1 MGAIQ
6 FVPDFGSTLM
16 SGPTT
21 AVFVA
26 DPVSVMVAA
35 AAIRAAQAVAEG
47 YDAAADLHGEH
58 QAQRSQL
65 QQELQQAS
73 ARGKAALQQEAAAV
87 DAEFSSLSRLA
98 QRYVAADKLLAARPH
113 SPDPQNE
120 LQQAAYVRAMRQLLQ
135 ELRTVLLNESAR
147 HLDDL
152 GPELYLQ
159 DAITRAAATQQTTVQ
174 RLLARI
180 AHLGELPPHFVRLA
194 KEIDDQPFADSERAR
209 LLLSELRLQIQQR
222 VETAQ
227 AHAVQEASAL
237 ILQQSLKD
245 LGYQVEEVS
254 STLFVE
260 GGVVHFRRQGWENYM
275 VRMRIDA
282 KANTANFNV
291 IRAVEGA
298 SNERSVLDHLA
309 EDRWCA
315 EFPALLQAL
324 AARGLNLNVT
334 RRLQAGELPVQQV
347 ESHKLPCFSDEES
360 ASQRSQLKSRE
371 LK

>member
-1 MGAIQ
+1 
-6 FVPDFGSTLM
+6 
-16 SGPTT
+16 
-21 AVFVA
+21 
-26 DPVSVMVAA
+26 MVAA
-35 AAIRAAQAVAEG
+35 AAIRAAQAVAAG
-47 YDAAADLHGEH
+47 YEEAASLRGQH

-65 QQELQQAS
+65 QQELRQAS
-73 ARGKAALQQEAAAV
+73 AKGKAALQQEVAAV
-87 DAEFSSLSRLA
+87 DAEFAALARLA
-98 QRYVAADKLLAARPH
+98 ERYLSADKLLAARPH
-113 SPDPQNE
+113 SPDPQND

-135 ELRTVLLNESAR
+135 ELRILLLNESAR

-159 DAITRAAATQQTTVQ
+159 DAIARAEAAQQSTAQ

-180 AHLGELPPHFVRLA
+180 THLGELPQQIAKLA
-194 KEIDDQPFADSERAR
+194 KEIDDQPYPDSERAL

-222 VETAQ
+222 VEGAQ
-227 AHAVQEASAL
+227 AHALQDASAL
-237 ILQQSLKD
+237 ILEQSLKD

-275 VRMRIDA
+275 VRMRVDA
-282 KANTANFNV
+282 KASTANFNV
-291 IRAVEGA
+291 IRAVESA

-315 EFPALLQAL
+315 EFPTLLQAL
-324 AARGLNLNVT
+324 AARGLHLNVT

-347 ESHKLPCFSDEES
+347 ESHKLPRFADEES
-360 ASQRSQLKSRE
+360 SAQRPQLQSRE